1 MQITLD
7 VEDWIDDCGFWYVKA
22 PKHMEGLLLA
32 KSARIYTDTNGG
44 ATVSILEATKQKLE
58 AEELLKKA

>member
-1 MQITLD
+1 MVVTEHFIKRD
-7 VEDWIDDCGFWYVKA
+7 NIKA

-32 KSARIYTDTNGG
+32 KSAKIYTDTNGG